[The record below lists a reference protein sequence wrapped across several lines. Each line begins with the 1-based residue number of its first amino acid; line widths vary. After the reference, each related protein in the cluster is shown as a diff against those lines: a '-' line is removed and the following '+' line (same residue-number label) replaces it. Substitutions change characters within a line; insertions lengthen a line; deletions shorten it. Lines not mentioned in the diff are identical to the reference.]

1 MHTLRLPPC
10 LGLLLA
16 TTALAQAGQW
26 SPPPPTPPPLPPLPA
41 VPATRPPPA
50 QPAPL
55 ESAPTRFRFGPAL
68 NLLWVSLA
76 PVPGPQW
83 TAFPLPS
90 LRAGVRFSLL
100 PRSLAA
106 FSMNYSV
113 AVQAGLE
120 GLRTQSGAP
129 FFGPGFTVRAGA
141 SPVTSGGMFVPF
153 FDGYALATL
162 GVVTINRV
170 TAVVPRVGLGAGF
183 NPFALRPRSGFD
195 PSPFWFAHSG
205 GAGFL
210 ALLLFI
216 APNLEVV
223 WTPPHTFNPTTH
235 LIELRLGLGF

>member
-1 MHTLRLPPC
+1 MHTLKFSLC

-16 TTALAQAGQW
+16 TPSALAQAGES
-26 SPPPPTPPPLPPLPA
+26 SPPPPSPPPLPPLVAAPA
-41 VPATRPPPA
+41 AQPPA
-50 QPAPL
+50 APD
-55 ESAPTRFRFGPAL
+55 SAPTRFRFGPAL
-68 NLLWVSLA
+68 NLLWVSVA

-83 TAFPLPS
+83 SAFPLPS
-90 LRAGVRFSLL
+90 LRLGVRFALQ

-113 AVQAGLE
+113 VVQAGLE
-120 GLRTQSGAP
+120 GLRTQSGSP
-129 FFGPGFTVRAGA
+129 FFGPGVTVRAGV

-170 TAVVPRVGLGAGF
+170 TAVVPRLGLGASF
-183 NPFALRPRSGFD
+183 DPLALRTRSVFD
-195 PSPFWFAHSG
+195 PSPFWFGGSG

-210 ALLLFI
+210 ALFLLI

-223 WTPPHTFNPTTH
+223 WTPPHAFNPNAH